1 MRLLARNK
9 KDLWYANPTGTTS
22 YVTDNNGLKTGEKEV
37 VYDTPVK
44 VRMSMAISSGANN
57 LGSQGIASIE
67 PYGLVTGY
75 TARAVTED
83 LNCSMGEESHV
94 WYGIEPTHTETR
106 NITVNGQTQT
116 EEVEVP
122 NPYNYTVVRKA
133 KSLNHLI
140 YYLKEVDVS

>member
-1 MRLLARNK
+1 MRILSRNK
-9 KDLWYANPTGTTS
+9 KDIWYANRTNVA
-22 YVTDNNGLKTGEKEV
+22 YVTDNNGLKTGEKQ
-37 VYDTPVK
+37 YTYGTPVK
-44 VRMSMAISSGANN
+44 ARMSMAISSGANN
-57 LGSQGIASIE
+57 LGSQGIASLE

-83 LNCSMGEESHV
+83 LNCTMEEQSRV
-94 WYGIEPTHTETR
+94 WYQIEPTHTETR
-106 NITVNGQTQT
+106 TRTVNGETVT
-116 EEVEVP
+116 ENVEVP

>member
-1 MRLLARNK
+1 MRILSRNK
-9 KDLWYANPTGTTS
+9 KDLWYANVSASS

-37 VYDTPVK
+37 TYTTPVK
-44 VRMSMAISSGANN
+44 ARMSMAISSGANN
-57 LGSQGIASIE
+57 LGSQCIASLE

-83 LNCSMGEESHV
+83 MNCAMDEQSLV
-94 WYGIEPTHTETR
+94 WYGIEPTHTESQNR
-106 NITVNGQTQT
+106 TVDGQTT
-116 EEVEVP
+116 TVEVEVP
-122 NPYNYTVVRKA
+122 NPHNYTVVRKA

>member
-9 KDLWYANPTGTTS
+9 KDLWYANPTATS
-22 YVTDNNGLKTGEKEV
+22 YVTDNNGLKTGEIEV
-37 VYDTPVK
+37 TYDTPVK

-57 LGSQGIASIE
+57 LGSQGIASLE
-67 PYGLVTGY
+67 PYGIVTGY

-83 LNCSMGEESHV
+83 LNCTMEEQSRV
-94 WYGIEPTHTETR
+94 WYGIEPTHTEIR
-106 NITVNGQTQT
+106 EINVNGQTHN

-140 YYLKEVDVS
+140 FYLKEVDVS

>member
-1 MRLLARNK
+1 MRILSRNK
-9 KDLWYANPTGTTS
+9 QDIWYANRTDVA
-22 YVTDNNGLKTGEKEV
+22 YVTDNNGLKTGEKQYTYE
-37 VYDTPVK
+37 TPVK
-44 VRMSMAISSGANN
+44 ARMSMAISSGANN
-57 LGSQGIASIE
+57 LGSQGIASLE
-67 PYGLVTGY
+67 PFGLVTGY

-83 LNCSMGEESHV
+83 LNCAMEEQSRV
-94 WYGIEPTHTETR
+94 WYQIEPTHTETR
-106 NITVNGQTQT
+106 TRIVNGETVS